1 MRDKI
6 DEILKLIKKNN
17 FIEAE
22 KKCEDLKNKLDNN
35 LQFFHIYGFES

>member
-6 DEILKLIKKNN
+6 DEILNLIKNNN

-22 KKCEDLKNKLDNN
+22 KKCEDIKNK
-35 LQFFHIYGFES
+35 